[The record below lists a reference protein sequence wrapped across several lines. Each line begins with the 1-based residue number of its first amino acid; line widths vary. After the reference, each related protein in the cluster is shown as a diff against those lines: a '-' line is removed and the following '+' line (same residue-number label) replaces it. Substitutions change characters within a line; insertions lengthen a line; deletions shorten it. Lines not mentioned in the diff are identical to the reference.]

1 VDQLAHRRR
10 TLAER
15 EELGRTEVRL
25 GQLRDV
31 LVAAEAAAHDLEVE
45 QRKAESD
52 VEQVRT
58 RAARDQQRL
67 DSGSVGSPRELEN
80 LQHEIGS
87 LARRQSDLEDIVLE
101 IMERAEAGQQR
112 LTDLTEQVARAE
124 EQHTE
129 LAAKVGA
136 AEADLDAEIAKLTEQ
151 REPLVATLPSD
162 LVALYEKLR
171 AANNGVGAAAL
182 RQHRCDGCRLELDI
196 SEINAIRA
204 APPDAVIRCDS
215 CRRILVRTPQSGL

>member
-15 EELGRTEVRL
+15 EELGRIEVRL

-31 LVAAEAAAHDLEVE
+31 LVAAEAAAHDVAVE

-58 RAARDQQRL
+58 RAARDQERL
-67 DSGSVGSPRELEN
+67 DSGSVSPRELEN

-87 LARRQSDLEDIVLE
+87 LAKRQSDLEDVVLE
-101 IMERAEAGQQR
+101 IMERAEAGQR
-112 LTDLTEQVARAE
+112 RVADLTADVTRAE

-136 AEADLDAEIAKLTEQ
+136 AEADLDAEAAKLTGQ
-151 REPLVATLPSD
+151 RESLVGGLPAD
-162 LVALYEKLR
+162 LVALYERLR
-171 AANNGVGAAAL
+171 ASGNGVGAAAIKQ
-182 RQHRCDGCRLELDI
+182 RRCEGCRLELDI
-196 SEINAIRA
+196 SELNTIRA
-204 APPDAVIRCDS
+204 APPDAIVRCDS